1 MSVIALLPAAG
12 YGARFH
18 ERGPKALVPLCGK
31 PLLLH
36 ALERLAASERV
47 DRAVVAIAAEFEA
60 AFASAL
66 ASAPLPV
73 ITTPGG
79 VTRRASV
86 TNAFQAAKALP
97 DDLICIHDAARP
109 LVDPAE
115 VAAVVDAALV
125 TGAAIAGFSMIETV
139 KRVGSGRIVET
150 VPRGD
155 LVAAATPQIFR
166 ASLLAKALAREVS
179 GDVTDDS
186 ELVERAGVPV
196 SVVLTSRWNLKIT
209 YPEDL
214 VWAES
219 FLTRTTPSR
228 ERTGS

>member
-1 MSVIALLPAAG
+1 MPVIALLPAAG
-12 YGARFH
+12 YGSRFH
-18 ERGPKALVPLCGK
+18 DGGPKALVPLCGK

-36 ALERLAASERV
+36 ALERLAQSGRV
-47 DRAVVAIAAEFEA
+47 ERAVVAIAAEFKAQFA
-60 AFASAL
+60 AAL
-66 ASAPLPV
+66 KAAPLPV
-73 ITTPGG
+73 VTTAGG

-86 TNAFQAAKALP
+86 ANAFRAAHAAP

-139 KRVGSGRIVET
+139 KRVSSGKITET

-155 LVAAATPQIFR
+155 LVAATTPQIFR
-166 ASLLAKALAREVS
+166 ASILEKALGKEAAKE
-179 GDVTDDS
+179 VTDDA

-196 SVVLTSRWNLKIT
+196 SVVLTSRWNIKIT

-219 FLTRTTPSR
+219 FRSR
-228 ERTGS
+228 QG